1 MSVRIDYE
9 AALIEHDDCAA
20 FEGERGDCINLDDMK
35 AIMDAALP
43 GDDMFTID
51 LPGSFDIGAN
61 DSWEELFKELIDGG
75 LLVKVERSTS

>member
-35 AIMDAALP
+35 AIVDAALP
-43 GDDMFTID
+43 DGD
-51 LPGSFDIGAN
+51 LYQH
-61 DSWEELFKELIDGG
+61 DGEPRVSDG
-75 LLVKVERSTS
+75 NHMTASECVVHAIEWGMMKVERGNP